1 MQRRRVQVHGSFF
14 RHCCAD
20 NIVPDEA
27 IITSII
33 FVAGLATTAGF
44 FLIRNSLAHAK
55 KSMLSQI
62 KDDSKK
68 VSPKQPPPPE
78 KVGEASSVGDN
89 LSISENKP
97 SDSEFISKLKQLK
110 VAKDAGLLSETEFA
124 NAKQQLLSTL
134 TGVNRQMGAPVKASV
149 PKQTLSYGVQNANI
163 PATPPNTQNLFYI
176 EKPILGVVTTNL
188 AGPDLGVQTSL
199 QKKSTI

>member
-1 MQRRRVQVHGSFF
+1 MGKNPQECEDHHTQHRSGKRRENP
-14 RHCCAD
+14 A
-20 NIVPDEA
+20 
-27 IITSII
+27 
-33 FVAGLATTAGF
+33 
-44 FLIRNSLAHAK
+44 
-55 KSMLSQI
+55 
-62 KDDSKK
+62 
-68 VSPKQPPPPE
+68 QPPPPE

-110 VAKDAGLLSETEFA
+110 VAKDAGLLAETEFA

-163 PATPPNTQNLFYI
+163 PATLPNTQNLLYI
-176 EKPILGVVTTNL
+176 EKPIVGVVTTNL

-199 QKKSTI
+199 QK